1 MLPVGHGVG
10 QMKIRNIL
18 IFNMLSCIMLR
29 MCGAWSVKQ
38 GKCRYGKQK
47 AAQLLGMQASIS
59 WRPSGQQDTAQKKS
73 TTSAIVSRESS
84 LRKKSAGS
92 IVTI

>member
-1 MLPVGHGVG
+1 MLTVGHGVG

-38 GKCRYGKQK
+38 GKGRYG
-47 AAQLLGMQASIS
+47 
-59 WRPSGQQDTAQKKS
+59 
-73 TTSAIVSRESS
+73 
-84 LRKKSAGS
+84 
-92 IVTI
+92 